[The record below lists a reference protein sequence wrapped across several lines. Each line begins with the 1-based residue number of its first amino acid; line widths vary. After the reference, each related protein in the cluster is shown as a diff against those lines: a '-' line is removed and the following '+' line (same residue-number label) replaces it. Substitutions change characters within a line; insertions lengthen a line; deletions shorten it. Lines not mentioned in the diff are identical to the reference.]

1 MTERGDV
8 FALCAK
14 MSQVPKKRR
23 KNQDMFDKLDKF
35 FGLLS
40 SNIFFGDVFCNK
52 KSTLNL
58 RVFDLLSHLL
68 VGFIFGL

>member
-1 MTERGDV
+1 MRK
-8 FALCAK
+8 C
-14 MSQVPKKRR
+14 PKCQKKK

>member
-14 MSQVPKKRR
+14 MSQVPKKKK

-40 SNIFFGDVFCNK
+40 FNIFFGDVFCNK
-52 KSTLNL
+52 KINFEFTSL
-58 RVFDLLSHLL
+58 
-68 VGFIFGL
+68 

>member
-1 MTERGDV
+1 
-8 FALCAK
+8 
-14 MSQVPKKRR
+14 
-23 KNQDMFDKLDKF
+23 MFDKLDKF

-40 SNIFFGDVFCNK
+40 SNICIFGDVFCNK

-68 VGFIFGL
+68 DGFIFGL

>member
-14 MSQVPKKRR
+14 MSQVPKKNR
-23 KNQDMFDKLDKF
+23 DMFDKLDKF